1 MKCNETIIVFFIT
14 YCSYCILCKLAK
26 VFLCKSYSL
35 YQTEKRFS
43 VGAILHNKCQE
54 HKVITLEPTL
64 KSMWT
69 I

>member
-43 VGAILHNKCQE
+43 
-54 HKVITLEPTL
+54 LEQSYIISV
-64 KSMWT
+64 KST
-69 I
+69 R